1 MGKLKSDI
9 LKLLSFGLIFT
20 SLLTSINPTE
30 VKALGYKDNSIDTL
44 EEGDILKAGETYTIS
59 KTTQTPKFAET
70 ASDDYINKY
79 DGSKFVTDGLKD
91 RCKIILRN
99 EQDYTGVAGN
109 FYNSYIYQGSKGK
122 PYSSNIYLTT
132 GGALNFTLPDDDKY
146 NFMVTSMYTEKYDV
160 THVNSESQT
169 DYDSANKGW
178 VTVKDTRPTEWNASK
193 PYYFTVDAI
202 EDKQTGHRFITAVGY
217 RQSPQYNWVDLD
229 MNDVEIS
236 TVTDDEGNE
245 CISKLYV
252 PSIGWALYFKKY
264 YTGDIDTSG
273 SEQVIQ
279 YSDTASIMIRDSL
292 GFHTDGYTYLDANND
307 EVKNELLSIEL
318 TKIPKETILNTTL
331 DANQVFEGGKTYQF
345 FYLENTSESG
355 DTDPTSKLTDK
366 YAIDKQDNILHILGS
381 ASYGGV
387 KVMFD
392 EDAESYKNLTIR
404 NEFGSSYLYYKNTC
418 EIGIDQY
425 NNQGTFTQ
433 QNSYSWSDFAK
444 KMGGT
449 SNLAVVNTITFPE
462 GHNWRY
468 TGNSFREDD
477 FDEYSSGDK
486 LRHSTEMVIH
496 FSSDATQCDV
506 VYRSKRTGEDLYE
519 KTLNVDDS
527 IELTDADK
535 QAQPKLN
542 DYITTEYY
550 SDIDDTEQMTDLKAK
565 GYKMYVYIPDNKCYV
580 TVSSPRTYTS
590 TEDELL
596 ADSTLFK
603 AWVKRGS
610 ALDINNITFLKEVW
624 DQDVEDYVDKEMPAS
639 DIQDLKDEYDLTKLY
654 TSDMKEY
661 DTSNIQ
667 TDNLSLFAA
676 TKAVEVKYYTVDSAY
691 KSDSGLSLGS
701 SYFGYANVNRDSSM
715 LVSDV
720 VLRDSQGEISQD
732 KIRNL
737 KDKYDTTKLYD
748 ESLNLISGVIDI
760 PIYLTQQTV
769 YLAPKDKSFTVTFL
783 DSERNESYNYDTIYE
798 KQVKWGESGELTDTD
813 KEQCTEL
820 ESFNT
825 TKYYDRYSG
834 NNTVDISKVY
844 HNTTVYLRRVK
855 FRVRYIDYDT
865 KDIIDTKQI
874 KKGDSARIDF
884 KQSPFNKYI
893 DSYFDKYGYRTTP
906 NSLDGISGNMDIYL
920 KKTSRKPK
928 IKIEILNK
936 DGTPCTDYIRYVECP
951 SGNIHMYKTSENTFE
966 SDYLYDSSYYF
977 NLNTYSGSTC
987 YGLYVDVSSDTAT
1000 CSKRDGL
1007 DRYFESSEF
1016 SGVEDGVIT
1025 VKLVPKKVKFTV
1037 INEYYHVDAATNS
1050 RILDDSTSDNGYVYY
1065 STRLLLTGT
1074 PRDGY
1079 LPADTKYKAIP
1090 EITTALYSSDDKYT
1104 FVWLKAATRS
1114 DANLAVVVK
1123 DYNGYTCKKDVKII
1137 DKTDANTVYESKS
1150 DRDNYVAE
1158 FENVTAGEYNMFI
1171 DGEDVGSITMA
1182 DRKSDRSVSKEADT
1196 DKFVI
1201 TGTENST
1208 DELFVVNAKQKDYDL
1223 TVQYV
1228 YNDIYHNNNEYTE
1241 TMDTRHI
1248 AYGDNYSIRKE
1259 YNAKYG
1265 YTYVKAE
1272 DSNGNS
1278 TDETTIDG
1286 IATGDTVV
1294 KFYYTNQGYVALKL
1308 NVTDKDGNAMDNLDI
1323 KVDDN
1328 TVTSTGTAGQY
1339 EVQSINNGRH
1349 TIVING
1355 STIGTAITDTNSY
1368 TRLFVEAE
1376 PRGYFKEVSQFYDYS
1391 SLTVNLTQTTGKIK
1405 VVDRYDDTDHVR
1417 SEETYGLGDTY
1428 SFDAL
1433 SIDGYKVTGD
1443 SVQTGILDSEDGKE
1457 IVFNYTKKSTTA
1469 TPDPDPTPTPT
1480 PSPSPDPTPTPTP
1493 SPTPGPTPT
1502 PTPTPSPDPTP
1513 TPGPTPSP
1521 DPTPT
1526 PGPTPSPDPTP
1537 SNPEVKK
1544 VTITVI
1550 DSYNGEDHVRTVDT
1564 YDEGTRWMYDAID
1577 IEGYTVFG
1585 DSEKEGFAL
1594 ADTTVTF
1601 NYMKDDGDNLIDIT
1615 PKPSPEDKDTLD
1627 KKPVTPNKDKITDKP
1642 TKTVKQTVSTLAPK
1656 TGDTS
1661 EIYVYILLCLVG
1673 LVIMFGALAMRED
1686 KRKKKKN

>member
-59 KTTQTPKFAET
+59 KTTQTPEFKET
-70 ASDDYINKY
+70 ASDDYINNY

-109 FYNSYIYQGSKGK
+109 FYDSYIYQGSKGK

-178 VTVKDTRPTEWNASK
+178 VTVKDTRPTAWNASK

-307 EVKNELLSIEL
+307 EVKNEVLSIEL

-449 SNLAVVNTITFPE
+449 SNVAVVNTITFPE

-506 VYRSKRTGEDLYE
+506 VYRSKRTGEDLYK
-519 KTLNVDDS
+519 KTLNIDDS

-624 DQDVEDYVDKEMPAS
+624 DQDVEDYVDKEMSAS
-639 DIQDLKDEYDLTKLY
+639 DIQDLKDKYDLTKLY

-676 TKAVEVKYYTVDSAY
+676 TKAVEVNYYTVDSAH

-701 SYFGYANVNRDSSM
+701 SYFGYANVNRNSSM

-720 VLRDSQGEISQD
+720 VLRDNQGEISQD

-748 ESLNLISGVIDI
+748 ESLNLISGVIDV
-760 PIYLTQQTV
+760 PIYLKSEYV
-769 YLAPKDKSFTVTFL
+769 YMIPTNKTFTVKFL

-813 KEQCTEL
+813 KEQCAGL
-820 ESFNT
+820 DQFNT
-825 TKYYDRYSG
+825 TKYYAEYYG
-834 NNTVDISKVY
+834 NNEVDISKVY
-844 HNTTVYLRRVK
+844 SDTTVYLRRLK

-865 KDIIDTKQI
+865 KDIIDTKII

-884 KQSPFNKYI
+884 TQSPFDKYM
-893 DSYFDKYGYRTTP
+893 DSYFDKYGYRKTP
-906 NSLDGISGNMDIYL
+906 NSLDGVIGNMDIYL
-920 KKTSRKPK
+920 RKTSRNPK
-928 IKIEILNK
+928 VKIEILNK
-936 DGTPCTDYIRYVECP
+936 DGTPCNDYIRSAICQ
-951 SGNIHMYKTSENTFE
+951 SSSIHVYKTSGNTFE
-966 SDYLYDSSYYF
+966 SDYLPDSQNYF
-977 NLNTYSGSTC
+977 MLTTYSGGNC
-987 YGLYVDVSSDTAT
+987 YGFYVSINSDTVE
-1000 CSKRDGL
+1000 CHNQGL
-1007 DRYFESSEF
+1007 DTYFESYEF
-1016 SGVEDGVIT
+1016 SEVKDGVVT
-1025 VKLVPKKVKFTV
+1025 VKLVPKKVKYTV
-1037 INEYYHVDAATNS
+1037 INNYYHIDDA
-1050 RILDDSTSDNGYVYY
+1050 IHDKVLDDSTSNSNYDYYY
-1065 STRLLLTGT
+1065 SDLLLTGT
-1074 PRDGY
+1074 PRNGY
-1079 LPADTKYKAIP
+1079 LPTNTHYGMIP
-1090 EITTALYSSDDKYT
+1090 EIETVLYSDREYT
-1104 FVWLKAATRS
+1104 FNWLKTNTKS
-1114 DANLAVVVK
+1114 DANLAVIVK
-1123 DYNGYTCKKDVKII
+1123 DYKNYACKKDVKIV
-1137 DKTDANTVYESKS
+1137 DKTDADNVYESKS

-1158 FENVTAGEYNMFI
+1158 FENVTAGEYNLFI
-1171 DGEDVGSITMA
+1171 DDEGVGSITMA
-1182 DRKSDRSVSKEADT
+1182 DTKSDRSVRKKDGT
-1196 DKFVI
+1196 NKFVI

-1223 TVQYV
+1223 TVKYV
-1228 YNDIYHNNNEYTE
+1228 YTDIYHNNAQYTE
-1241 TMDTRHI
+1241 TMSTRQI
-1248 AYGDNYSIRKE
+1248 AYGDTYSV
-1259 YNAKYG
+1259 YDDYHAKYG

-1278 TDETTIDG
+1278 TDQSPIRGT
-1286 IATGDTVV
+1286 ATGDTVV
-1294 KFYYTNQGYVALKL
+1294 KFYYTNQGYVTLKL

-1349 TIVING
+1349 AIVING

-1376 PRGYFKEVSQFYDYS
+1376 PRGYFKEVSQSYDYS
-1391 SLTVNLTQTTGKIK
+1391 TLTVNLTQTTGKIK
-1405 VVDRYDDTDHVR
+1405 VVDRYDDTDHIR
-1417 SEETYGLGDTY
+1417 SEETCALGDTY

-1443 SVQTGILDSEDGKE
+1443 SVKTGILDSEDGKE
-1457 IVFNYTKKSTTA
+1457 FVFNYTKESTPA
-1469 TPDPDPTPTPT
+1469 TPDPD
-1480 PSPSPDPTPTPTP
+1480 
-1493 SPTPGPTPT
+1493 PTPT

-1513 TPGPTPSP
+1513 TPDPTPS
-1521 DPTPT
+1521 

-1544 VTITVI
+1544 VTITVV
-1550 DSYNGEDHVRTVDT
+1550 DHYNGEDHVRAVDT

-1577 IEGYTVFG
+1577 IEGYIVFG

-1615 PKPSPEDKDTLD
+1615 PKPSPEDNDTLD

-1661 EIYVYILLCLVG
+1661 EIYVYILLGLVG